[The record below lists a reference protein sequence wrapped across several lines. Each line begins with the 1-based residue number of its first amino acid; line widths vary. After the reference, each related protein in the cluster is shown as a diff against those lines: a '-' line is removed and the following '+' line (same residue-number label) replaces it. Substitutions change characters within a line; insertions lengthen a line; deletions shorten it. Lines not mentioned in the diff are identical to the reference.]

1 MSATVKL
8 SSKLPGDP
16 EINGL
21 DAFSDYHDPETP
33 ICVIAWVVPAKITE
47 DLATGARVPTMEIR
61 RIEPIGTPAK
71 VPQVIQDLAAELY
84 EKRTNRN
91 PLPFSALMAPKG
103 DVDEMRVGDAV
114 GELREAGV
122 ILAKP
127 VSPDAQVF
135 VFEAPE
141 YEDDGDE

>member
-114 GELREAGV
+114 GELQEAGV

-127 VSPDAQVF
+127 VSPDAAVF

-141 YEDDGDE
+141 DDGDDDE

>member
-114 GELREAGV
+114 GELQEAGV

-141 YEDDGDE
+141 GDDDDA

>member
-16 EINGL
+16 ETNGL
-21 DAFSDYHDPETP
+21 DAYADYRDPETP
-33 ICVIAWVVPAKITE
+33 ICVIAWLVPSKVTE
-47 DLATGARVPTMEIR
+47 DLATGAHVPTMEVR

-84 EKRTNRN
+84 EKRTGRN
-91 PLPFSALMAPKG
+91 PLPFESVIAPKG
-103 DVDEMRVGDAV
+103 DVDELRVGDAV
-114 GELREAGV
+114 AELR
-122 ILAKP
+122 LARP
-127 VSPDAQVF
+127 VSPSADVF

-141 YEDDGDE
+141 YEDDDDE

>member
-21 DAFSDYHDPETP
+21 DAIAEQLHDPETP
-33 ICVIAWVVPAKITE
+33 ICVIAWVVPSKVTE
-47 DLATGARVPTMEIR
+47 DLATGLRVPTVEVR

-103 DVDEMRVGDAV
+103 DVDELRVGDAV
-114 GELREAGV
+114 AELQ
-122 ILAKP
+122 LARP
-127 VSPDAQVF
+127 VSPSADVF

-141 YEDDGDE
+141 DADYGDE

>member
-1 MSATVKL
+1 MSATIRL
-8 SSKLPGDP
+8 SSKLPRDP
-16 EINGL
+16 ETNGL
-21 DAFSDYHDPETP
+21 DAFADYHDPETP

-91 PLPFSALMAPKG
+91 PPPFSALMAPKG
-103 DVDEMRVGDAV
+103 DVDEMRVVDAV
-114 GELREAGV
+114 AELQEAGV

-127 VSPDAQVF
+127 ISPDAQLF

-141 YEDDGDE
+141 DDDE